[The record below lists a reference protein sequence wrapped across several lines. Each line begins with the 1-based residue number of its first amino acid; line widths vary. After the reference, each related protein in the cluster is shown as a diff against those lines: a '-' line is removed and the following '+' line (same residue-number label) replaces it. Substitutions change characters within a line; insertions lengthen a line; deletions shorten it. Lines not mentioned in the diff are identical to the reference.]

1 MQGQVWFS
9 KTAVGHRNGL
19 KISIYGSK
27 GSIHWVQENPE
38 QLEVFSSNGKKK
50 IIDRGSS
57 LIIAGKNRYN
67 RFKAGHPAGFIEAMA
82 NLYYDFHSSLLSWR
96 NERRNNS
103 QEVFGV
109 ELALEGLKW
118 FEAMQRSIESQ
129 KWEDLD

>member
-1 MQGQVWFS
+1 M
-9 KTAVGHRNGL
+9 L
-19 KISIYGSK
+19 
-27 GSIHWVQENPE
+27 
-38 QLEVFSSNGKKK
+38 
-50 IIDRGSS
+50 
-57 LIIAGKNRYN
+57 IAGNTCSPPRISTTRQDN